1 MNAAVIDYSEKLELK
16 ECSVAIGAALERV
29 ERGVDEA
36 RKGWLDIGERLLAAR
51 RVMPSNQEFG
61 AWCERQPWA
70 AQINRWYR
78 QAAIRLACRRPQ
90 IEPLLARLATKAV
103 TPDYLLELVQETIK
117 LTGGEPIPE
126 IREIESFAVIT
137 ANAEREGVLPAEAK
151 NPAPEAPKEAPS
163 PEPSCEKTP
172 SDDSDVPPPVAIS
185 AKNAALE
192 RWGELGAAILTAFS
206 NPNARTVWNQL
217 AGKRHGI
224 EIAKFALGYF
234 ERGRVALPTN
244 ACVYKP
250 NARLVLPWL
259 NSPFADE
266 YDLGKAAG
274 FEKLKAD
281 LAVIERICRPVFAT
295 RQRDKGNACF
305 SLFRREMNRPKE
317 EALAARVEA
326 LRQRDQKAVNVQN
339 HPPIVVYG
347 EELWPD
353 GDLPENL
360 RLSYDAARWA
370 YFLWSDHEASLSR
383 VEPDVRQRAAIW
395 RSRQR
400 SLQDLAFPVGEALS
414 YFWWRAGTAMREHP
428 EDHRKCFCQPVI
440 RVK

>member
-1 MNAAVIDYSEKLELK
+1 MSDNIIDFEKFKDRAARIRKNLADIRAGIKTVREKWFE
-16 ECSVAIGAALERV
+16 
-29 ERGVDEA
+29 
-36 RKGWLDIGERLLAAR
+36 IGEDILAAR
-51 RVMPSNQEFG
+51 LDYRSNATFG
-61 AWCERQPWA
+61 AWWDAQDWAEEIGRNNRAALINLVMNRERSLRILAGSKLTSPELMLEYVKEMIA
-70 AQINRWYR
+70 ATE
-78 QAAIRLACRRPQ
+78 A
-90 IEPLLARLATKAV
+90 EPLRNWDDV
-103 TPDYLLELVQETIK
+103 ISSDPSEDREQEEQPK
-117 LTGGEPIPE
+117 PEPQ
-126 IREIESFAVIT
+126 
-137 ANAEREGVLPAEAK
+137 
-151 NPAPEAPKEAPS
+151 NPAPEAPNEAPS
-163 PEPSCEKTP
+163 LEPSGEKTT

-259 NSPFADE
+259 NSPFAGE